1 MSVMSLAHFIFNI
14 SIEFLKIKKE
24 DRGGAEVATET
35 ITNLEN
41 SQFQE
46 LPAFIELVQGWT
58 KEDRSNASVNSR
70 KAGGLSTRLMILGS
84 FFPFLLE

>member
-1 MSVMSLAHFIFNI
+1 MSLAHFIFNI

-24 DRGGAEVATET
+24 EKAGPDIAAEI
-35 ITNLEN
+35 ITNLES

-46 LPAFIELVQGWT
+46 LPAFIALVQGWI
-58 KEDRSNASVNSR
+58 KEDCSNASVHSR